1 MKTIIILL
9 SSLLF
14 TFTAYATNC
23 HKEVGHSH
31 DEVTTNGLSSGEI
44 TDNFIN
50 INVNGMVCDF
60 CAQSIEKVF
69 MKRIEV
75 KGINVN
81 LEDQKVVIYLEL
93 ILNLP
98 LKVPFNHLQYK
109 LIFKFKIFYNLMPTI
124 LKLVLMQ
131 MQDNLII

>member
-1 MKTIIILL
+1 MKILVILL

-14 TFTAYATNC
+14 TFTTHANNSN
-23 HKEVGHSH
+23 KEDGHSH

-44 TDNFIN
+44 TDNVIN

-75 KGINVN
+75 KGINVD
-81 LEDQKVVIYLEL
+81 LEDQKVVIYLEKETD
-93 ILNLP
+93 IDDTTIST
-98 LKVPFNHLQYK
+98 
-109 LIFKFKIFYNLMPTI
+109 IFEDAGYTVETI
-124 LKLVLMQ
+124 
-131 MQDNLII
+131 NRNS

>member
-1 MKTIIILL
+1 M
-9 SSLLF
+9 LF

-23 HKEVGHSH
+23 HKEGGHAH
-31 DEVTTNGLSSGEI
+31 DEVGLSSGEI
-44 TDNFIN
+44 TDNIIN

-81 LEDQKVVIYLEL
+81 LEDQKVVIYLDKETD
-93 ILNLP
+93 IEDATIST
-98 LKVPFNHLQYK
+98 
-109 LIFKFKIFYNLMPTI
+109 IFEDAGYSVETI
-124 LKLVLMQ
+124 
-131 MQDNLII
+131 NRNS

>member
-1 MKTIIILL
+1 MKILIILL
-9 SSLLF
+9 STLLL
-14 TFTAYATNC
+14 TFSSYATNC
-23 HKEVGHSH
+23 NKEGAHSH

-44 TDNFIN
+44 TDNIIN

-81 LEDQKVVIYLEL
+81 LEDQRVVIYLDKETDL
-93 ILNLP
+93 EDTTISS
-98 LKVPFNHLQYK
+98 
-109 LIFKFKIFYNLMPTI
+109 IFEDAGYTVETI
-124 LKLVLMQ
+124 
-131 MQDNLII
+131 NRSS

>member
-14 TFTAYATNC
+14 AFFAHGTNC
-23 HKEVGHSH
+23 HKEGGHSH

-44 TDNFIN
+44 TNNFIN

-75 KGINVN
+75 KECRLGRSKGSN
-81 LEDQKVVIYLEL
+81 
-93 ILNLP
+93 
-98 LKVPFNHLQYK
+98 
-109 LIFKFKIFYNLMPTI
+109 IFRERSRY
-124 LKLVLMQ
+124 
-131 MQDNLII
+131 

>member
-14 TFTAYATNC
+14 TFTTYATNC
-23 HKEVGHSH
+23 HKEGGHAH
-31 DEVTTNGLSSGEI
+31 DEVGLSSGEI
-44 TDNFIN
+44 TDNIIN

-75 KGINVN
+75 KGKNVD
-81 LEDQKVVIYLEL
+81 LEDQKVVIYLEKEAD
-93 ILNLP
+93 IEDNTIST
-98 LKVPFNHLQYK
+98 
-109 LIFKFKIFYNLMPTI
+109 IFEDAGYSVETI
-124 LKLVLMQ
+124 
-131 MQDNLII
+131 NRNS